1 MRFLE
6 NWIYLLASKSFVVHE
21 KRSKEEEERLCK
33 SRLSHNKHL
42 SKTPRKTDFLNFFDE
57 KLFSMIQL
65 ESGFSLELASI
76 TWLLVELD
84 CLFVVCSSHALYW
97 NNNNTL
103 AA

>member
-6 NWIYLLASKSFVVHE
+6 NWIYLSVASKSFVVHE
-21 KRSKEEEERLCK
+21 KRSKEEERLSK

-84 CLFVVCSSHALYW
+84 CINV
-97 NNNNTL
+97 TL
-103 AA
+103 PCPTQSFFFAT

>member
-1 MRFLE
+1 
-6 NWIYLLASKSFVVHE
+6 
-21 KRSKEEEERLCK
+21 
-33 SRLSHNKHL
+33 
-42 SKTPRKTDFLNFFDE
+42 
-57 KLFSMIQL
+57 MIQL